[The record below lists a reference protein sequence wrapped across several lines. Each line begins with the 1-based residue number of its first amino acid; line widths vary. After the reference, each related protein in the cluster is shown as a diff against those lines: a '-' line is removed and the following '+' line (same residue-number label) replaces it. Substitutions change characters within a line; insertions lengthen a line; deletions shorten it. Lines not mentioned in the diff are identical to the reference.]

1 VSDDK
6 GKVISYI
13 AKINRRLME
22 LHHSKQ
28 QDLGA
33 GIGKTKLG
41 KGVKIMGI
49 VDRYGFPLA
58 VCSMQP
64 IIMKLPWFS

>member
-1 VSDDK
+1 
-6 GKVISYI
+6 
-13 AKINRRLME
+13 ME